1 MKSRI
6 AIVGPIP
13 PMQTGVATYV
23 SELISALDFKDLDIH
38 IEFILSHK
46 EMLDLNL
53 SLRKFGE
60 NQIKDV
66 GYFCSNYE
74 SYDAVIYNIGNS
86 PYHETAI
93 NLLIFFPG
101 LVVLHDV
108 FLDSIYRWKDSKNG
122 TSFEKRLIGVS
133 GLHKNFNEYQINDNY
148 LDLLSEIFAKTTKIV
163 VHSEH
168 ARDLIQHNFKNMA
181 NDLITVLKLY
191 KSINTY
197 SSRQKA
203 IGDKVFNIT
212 SFGFIDDSKFNL
224 EILKSFKDIFL
235 KYPNAKLNFVGQNE
249 GSNYGKKINQY
260 IVDNNLSENV
270 LITGF
275 VSDEDYKNWI
285 NLSDVAIQLRKFS
298 RGETSYTVLD
308 CMSSGLPVIV
318 NSVGTLSELPEN
330 CKITVQD
337 NDIETSLSKVLVK
350 ILSGEIALSDIGE
363 NAYKYIDAYH
373 SFELTGKIIFQAAL
387 DNHPNL
393 IKREEIKKLYF
404 NEIEF
409 LNKVESKDDLIS
421 YSYLITSDRVNLND
435 NRRRI
440 LIDVSGLDF
449 KIQKTGIERLSFH
462 FIEQLIQSD
471 EFIITP
477 YTQTNTK
484 DLFYSAYGKFA
495 VHINNYPDLEH
506 KITFNSNDIILIV
519 HANQSILEAN
529 EVYRHLK
536 SQGTKFIFFVY
547 DILPISHPQFFPNFV
562 KEFYKN
568 YISVI
573 EDLADLIVT
582 DSLTTLNEITSLT
595 NVDKESVIVH
605 KYYPNKLVKLPSL
618 AKRIKINLKLVKLP
632 RPLILLVGTVEP
644 RKGYLE
650 LLKEI
655 KKLNIDLSFI
665 VVGKEGWKN
674 VDRSERIEILKT
686 IEGLN
691 SCRNVKWFANADDET
706 LTYLYS
712 ICDFYLSTSY
722 AEGLGLPLLEANY
735 FDIPIHA
742 RENSINLEILGKSN
756 NLYTDLGEALIQI
769 KSDYHNHKK
778 RVGNNHEVYYQQ
790 SEEDNLMEIVNR
802 IKNIGV
808 RRLNG

>member
-6 AIVGPIP
+6 AIVGPVL
-13 PMQTGVATYV
+13 PMKTGIATYV
-23 SELISALDFKDLDIH
+23 SELISALDFNDLDIH
-38 IEFILSHK
+38 IEFIVSHK
-46 EMLDLNL
+46 ELFDLNF
-53 SLRKFGE
+53 SLRIFGE

-66 GYFCSNYE
+66 RYFCSNYD

-93 NLLIFFPG
+93 NLLMFFPG

-108 FLDSIYRWKDSKNG
+108 FLDSIYRWKDTKNG

-133 GLHKNFNEYQINDNY
+133 GLHKNFNENQRNDNY
-148 LDLLSEIFAKTTKIV
+148 LDLLSEIFAKATKIV

-181 NDLITVLKLY
+181 NELIIVLKLY

-203 IGDKVFNIT
+203 IGGKAFNIT

-260 IVDNNLSENV
+260 IIDNNLCDNV

-275 VSDEDYKNWI
+275 ISEEDYKNWI
-285 NLSDVAIQLRKFS
+285 DVSDVAIQLRKFS

-308 CMSSGLPVIV
+308 CMSSGLPVIA

-337 NDIETSLSKVLVK
+337 YDIETTLSKVLEK
-350 ILSGEIALSDIGE
+350 ILRGEIALSEIGE
-363 NAYKYIDAYH
+363 NAYKYIESYH
-373 SFELTGKIIFQAAL
+373 SFEQTGKIMFRAAL
-387 DNHPNL
+387 DNHPNRS
-393 IKREEIKKLYF
+393 KRQEIKKIYF

-409 LNKVESKDDLIS
+409 LNTVETKDDLIS
-421 YSYLITSDRVNLND
+421 YSYLITTDRVNLND
-435 NRRRI
+435 NKRRI
-440 LIDVSGLDF
+440 LIDTSGLDF
-449 KIQKTGIERLSFH
+449 ELQKTGIERLSFH

-484 DLFYSAYGKFA
+484 DLFYSAYGKFSA
-495 VHINNYPDLEH
+495 HINNFPDLEH

-529 EVYRHLK
+529 KVYRHLK
-536 SQGTKFIFFVY
+536 SQGLKFIFFVY

-562 KEFYKN
+562 QEFYKD
-568 YISVI
+568 YVTII

-582 DSLTTLNEITSLT
+582 DSLTTLTEIAALT
-595 NVDKESVIVH
+595 NVDKQSVIVH
-605 KYYPNKLVKLPSL
+605 KYYPNKLVNRPSL
-618 AKRIKINLKLVKLP
+618 SKRIKINLKLAKLP
-632 RPLILLVGTVEP
+632 RPLVLLVGTVEP
-644 RKGYLE
+644 RKGYLD

-655 KKLNIDLSFI
+655 KKLNIDLSFV

-674 VDRSERIEILKT
+674 VDKLERIEILET
-686 IEGLN
+686 IEGLKN
-691 SCRNVKWFANADDET
+691 CSKVRWFVNADDET

-735 FDIPIHA
+735 FEIPIYA
-742 RENSINLEILGKSN
+742 RENNINLEILGNSN
-756 NLYTDLGEALIQI
+756 NLYTDLGEVLIQI
-769 KSDYHNHKK
+769 KSDYLNHKI
-778 RVGNNHEVYYQQ
+778 RVGNNCDVYFQQTEEV
-790 SEEDNLMEIVNR
+790 NLTEIISR
-802 IKNIGV
+802 IKKIGV
-808 RRLNG
+808 RRFNG